1 MTKFRI
7 SVATVENY
15 DGIKSLFSRNQQAC
29 PEWDEISEY
38 GLVALEDGK
47 LIGYIWACIGDSKA
61 AYISH
66 LVVDRD
72 HRVKDD
78 TIGRSVVA
86 LSLGARMFEDLSK
99 MGITRVVATIQDN
112 QIGDVLAETYKKIGF
127 SLVPCKYI
135 ARGNPSVISENLK
148 RFRI

>member
-1 MTKFRI
+1 MKI
-7 SVATVENY
+7 QINKATVENY
-15 DGIKSLFSRNQQAC
+15 NDIKSLFDRNQQAC

-38 GLVALEDGK
+38 GLVALDNDK

-78 TIGRSVVA
+78 TMGRSLVA

-99 MGITRVVATIQDN
+99 LGITRAVATIQDN
-112 QIGDVLAETYKKIGF
+112 QIGDILAETYKKIGF
-127 SLVPCKYI
+127 SLIQCKYI
-135 ARGNPSVISENLK
+135 ARGNPSVISDNLK